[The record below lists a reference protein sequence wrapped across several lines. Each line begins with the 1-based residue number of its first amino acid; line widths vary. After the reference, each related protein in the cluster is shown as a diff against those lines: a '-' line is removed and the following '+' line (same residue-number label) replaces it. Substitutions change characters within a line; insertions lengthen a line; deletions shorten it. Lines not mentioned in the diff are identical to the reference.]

1 LLLDRIVDLRIDI
14 TFHFLVK
21 SNAIAELV
29 ELPPKERG
37 RELERERGRE
47 TERERS
53 YIRYN

>member
-14 TFHFLVK
+14 TK